1 MTLNR
6 TAFFSIAA
14 ACVTSVTYV
23 FSTGVDWTVAVRS
36 GIVAS
41 SFVTALI
48 LSAWTCVP
56 YLMLLPTAGRHG
68 SPPFAIFALFCILA
82 FGLYSMQQGRHEPGD
97 EGGSYIVMPFQQL
110 LCAIVILF
118 AWFGMRGV
126 RALRIKR

>member
-82 FGLYSMQQGRHEPGD
+82 FGLYSMQQGRHRHALSTAPVRD
-97 EGGSYIVMPFQQL
+97 CDSICLVWY
-110 LCAIVILF
+110 
-118 AWFGMRGV
+118 AWSSCSED
-126 RALRIKR
+126 